1 MEEDLGEEALA
12 FVRKKVHHIDEDE
25 LDAGP
30 EVLCYGKRALFIWQ
44 TRPVSSGK
52 RALFIWQKSP
62 VYLAKAP
69 CLSSVHIHTNQ
80 NIFTHDEF
88 FIPLFFV
95 SSARGGGRS
104 DCACE

>member
-44 TRPVSSGK
+44 K
-52 RALFIWQKSP
+52 RP
-62 VYLAKAP
+62 VYLAYIYIQTRIYLLMMNFLFP
-69 CLSSVHIHTNQ
+69 CFSFHQPVYIC
-80 NIFTHDEF
+80 IYMY
-88 FIPLFFV
+88 IYI
-95 SSARGGGRS
+95 
-104 DCACE
+104 

>member
-62 VYLAKAP
+62 VYLAKEP
-69 CLSSVHIHTNQ
+69 CLSGKSAL
-80 NIFTHDEF
+80 
-88 FIPLFFV
+88 FI
-95 SSARGGGRS
+95 
-104 DCACE
+104 